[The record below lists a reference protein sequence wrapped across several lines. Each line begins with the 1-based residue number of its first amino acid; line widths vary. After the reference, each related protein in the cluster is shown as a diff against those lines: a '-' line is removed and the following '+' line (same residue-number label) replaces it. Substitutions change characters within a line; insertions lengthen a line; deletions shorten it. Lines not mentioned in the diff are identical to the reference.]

1 MTVRAYLLAA
11 VFVGSVGG
19 VLADDWPQ
27 WRGPNRDGKSTE
39 TGLLRDWPKGG
50 PKLAWK
56 LDDVGTGYGQPAVVG
71 DRVYVVGA
79 EGKKAD
85 AREFVRCLSAADGK
99 EVWKVPVHTT
109 PVPFLDLWGGGPRAT
124 PTVSGG
130 VVYVL
135 GASGNLVALT
145 ADTGKQVWAKNL
157 VTDFGGEV
165 PKWGY
170 SESPLVD
177 GDKVIVTP
185 GGKDRPDQTAKFEGG
200 VIALNKDTG
209 ALVWGCKGLTDPAG
223 YASAVVAEVNG
234 KRMYVTQTMK
244 SGVGVDADRGTLLW
258 QTTGIKRATA
268 VIPTP
273 VVKGDV
279 VFFTSGYDAGSECY
293 KIEPDGVD
301 GFVPTP
307 IYTHNP
313 VMSNHHGG
321 VVLVGDLLYGHTD
334 RNMKGGVDRSV
345 GTWIAFDFQKD
356 AEDAVWRS
364 DKLGKGSVTYADGYL
379 YCYGQEKGELVR
391 VKADPKGWQE
401 AGRFAIP
408 QTSKQRVGTQG
419 KVWTHP
425 VVAGGRLY
433 LRDYELLYVY
443 DLRPGA

>member
-1 MTVRAYLLAA
+1 MSDRVPLLAA
-11 VFVGSVGG
+11 AFVLSAG
-19 VLADDWPQ
+19 VSAADDWPQ

-39 TGLLRDWPKGG
+39 TGLLADWPKEG

-56 LDDVGTGYGQPAVVG
+56 VDEVGTGYGQPAVVG
-71 DRVYVVGA
+71 DRMYLVGA

-85 AREFVRCLSAADGK
+85 AREFVLCLSAADGK
-99 EVWKVPVHTT
+99 PVWKVAVNTT

-124 PTVSGG
+124 PTVRGG

-145 ADTGKQVWAKNL
+145 ADAGKQVWAKNL

-185 GGKDRPDQTAKFEGG
+185 GGRDRPDQAARFEGG
-200 VIALNKDTG
+200 VVALNKDTG
-209 ALVWGCKGLTDPAG
+209 AVVWGCKELTDPAG
-223 YASAVVAEVNG
+223 YASAVVAEVTG
-234 KRMYVTQTMK
+234 TRMAVTQTNK
-244 SGVGVDADRGTLLW
+244 SGVGIDLATGKLLF
-258 QTTGIKRATA
+258 QTTGIKRTVAA
-268 VIPTP
+268 IPTP
-273 VVKGDV
+273 VVAGDV

-293 KIEPDGVD
+293 KIEPDGAG

-307 IYTHNP
+307 ISAHNP

-321 VVLVGDLLYGHTD
+321 VVRVGELLYGHTD
-334 RNMKGGVDRSV
+334 RNMKGGLDRSV
-345 GTWIAFDFQKD
+345 GTWIAFDFLKNP
-356 AEDAVWRS
+356 EDAVWRS
-364 DKLGKGSVTYADGYL
+364 DKLGKGSITFADGHL
-379 YCYGQEKGELVR
+379 YCYAEANGELVR

-401 AGRFAIP
+401 AGRFTIP
-408 QTSKQRVGTQG
+408 ATSKQRVGTQG
-419 KVWTHP
+419 KVWPHP
-425 VVAGGRLY
+425 VVANGRLY